1 MFTGLS
7 ENENNTQIII
17 PNGAIYFDDDET
29 KPIMS
34 SPKPPPQTKFN
45 LSLNHYY
52 HQITIASLTCL
63 STCLD
68 GYMLIFIGY
77 NNSILN
83 RKWNLS
89 QSHLLFLEIVYH
101 ITSALGG
108 ILSIPTCYFS
118 NQIGMNYNFVFGL
131 TAIPIAFLLFNTESY
146 FFYLITIGYVC
157 LANGHLYN
165 IGTNLII
172 NKFSCYSRGSVFAL
186 IYFFGQFGKLIFA
199 FFIFNY
205 STALQKGDIEIT
217 VIPIIVLLCF
227 EVIVNFFMLQIYDE
241 KNKNVKMNL
250 SEQINKKNNKK
261 ASFIPLLNFLKF
273 SKNPNESFNLYDWL
287 INPIIHIFTQSPQL
301 HGVFLVIINMSLGSQ
316 FFAMVNVFPL
326 LQKPIPTFLSNE
338 IFFSKITHTIL
349 LGSFTILCI
358 IYTLNAKICLFLA
371 FAINLLLNMSIMF
384 DWFNSYWIIHL
395 FRFVWNVSFV
405 MNNIYCA
412 EAILKKNRGT
422 NTSFLYM
429 MFKISCILEIL
440 FVNNIIAISLFL
452 PIATNIFLLLFD
464 IVLVN
469 KLQIDTYLKTCA
481 NIDSEIKKL
490 IKH

>member
-1 MFTGLS
+1 M
-7 ENENNTQIII
+7 
-17 PNGAIYFDDDET
+17 
-29 KPIMS
+29 
-34 SPKPPPQTKFN
+34 
-45 LSLNHYY
+45 
-52 HQITIASLTCL
+52 
-63 STCLD
+63 
-68 GYMLIFIGY
+68 
-77 NNSILN
+77 
-83 RKWNLS
+83 
-89 QSHLLFLEIVYH
+89 
-101 ITSALGG
+101 
-108 ILSIPTCYFS
+108 
-118 NQIGMNYNFVFGL
+118 
-131 TAIPIAFLLFNTESY
+131 
-146 FFYLITIGYVC
+146 
-157 LANGHLYN
+157 
-165 IGTNLII
+165 
-172 NKFSCYSRGSVFAL
+172 

-205 STALQKGDIEIT
+205 SAALQRGDIEIT

-261 ASFIPLLNFLKF
+261 GSFIPLLNFLKF
-273 SKNPNESFNLYDWL
+273 SKNPSESFNLYDWL
-287 INPIIHIFTQSPQL
+287 IKPIIHIFTQNPQL

-358 IYTLNAKICLFLA
+358 IYTLNAKICLFVA

-440 FVNNIIAISLFL
+440 FVNNVIAISLFL

>member
-146 FFYLITIGYVC
+146 FFYLITIWYVC
-157 LANGHLYN
+157 LAN
-165 IGTNLII
+165 
-172 NKFSCYSRGSVFAL
+172 
-186 IYFFGQFGKLIFA
+186 
-199 FFIFNY
+199 
-205 STALQKGDIEIT
+205 
-217 VIPIIVLLCF
+217 
-227 EVIVNFFMLQIYDE
+227 
-241 KNKNVKMNL
+241 
-250 SEQINKKNNKK
+250 
-261 ASFIPLLNFLKF
+261 
-273 SKNPNESFNLYDWL
+273 
-287 INPIIHIFTQSPQL
+287 
-301 HGVFLVIINMSLGSQ
+301 
-316 FFAMVNVFPL
+316 
-326 LQKPIPTFLSNE
+326 
-338 IFFSKITHTIL
+338 
-349 LGSFTILCI
+349 
-358 IYTLNAKICLFLA
+358 
-371 FAINLLLNMSIMF
+371 
-384 DWFNSYWIIHL
+384 
-395 FRFVWNVSFV
+395 
-405 MNNIYCA
+405 
-412 EAILKKNRGT
+412 
-422 NTSFLYM
+422 
-429 MFKISCILEIL
+429 
-440 FVNNIIAISLFL
+440 
-452 PIATNIFLLLFD
+452 
-464 IVLVN
+464 
-469 KLQIDTYLKTCA
+469 
-481 NIDSEIKKL
+481 
-490 IKH
+490 